1 MCHSGLNIQH
11 FCNQLLLGHCLQLCS
26 FGATKIVPLN
36 LAFHIAKRIAFNRQ
50 KTFSRFIIR
59 LSITATALSVMAMI
73 ITLSFVNGFQR
84 TVSEKVFSFWGHVR
98 VQKYEPNKSLVAE
111 ETAINKDAS
120 IEALIRQDPDVL
132 QLQSF
137 ATKSAV
143 LEKNKEIEGVLLKGI
158 ERDYDSSRLHPYLSA
173 GRWIRFDTAGY
184 SKEILLSQQ
193 LAAQLKIDLSD
204 TITVYFISGI
214 DGARTYRKLSVV
226 GIYKTGIEEY
236 DKLFVLGDL
245 DLIRRVNDWAPD
257 QTGGYEIFLKEH
269 SSIDSVSNRLS
280 DALPAAWMSRSI
292 REVYPNIFDW
302 LSIQDMNRNVIF
314 IVMSV
319 VAIINLITCLLIL
332 ILERT
337 RMVGILK
344 ALGAEDGLI
353 RKVFLYHATVITFTG
368 IGTGSILGIGL
379 CLLQQVTGFIT
390 LDEASYYVSTAPVHI
405 IWWQIVLVCIATAV
419 VCYLALIIPTWLIK
433 KIEPVKAIQFR

>member
-1 MCHSGLNIQH
+1 M
-11 FCNQLLLGHCLQLCS
+11 
-26 FGATKIVPLN
+26 N
-36 LAFHIAKRIAFNRQ
+36 LAFYIAKRIAFNRQ

-73 ITLSFVNGFQR
+73 ITLSFVNGFQQ

-111 ETAINKDAS
+111 ETAIEKDSAIERLINKDPGV
-120 IEALIRQDPDVL
+120 Q
-132 QLQSF
+132 QLQGF

-158 ERDYDSSRLHPYLSA
+158 EKSYDSSRLYPFLRQ
-173 GRWIRFDTAGY
+173 GRWIRFNDSSY
-184 SKEILLSQQ
+184 SKEILLSSQ
-193 LAAQLKIDLSD
+193 LAAQLKIALAD

-214 DGARTYRKLSVV
+214 DGSRTYRKLNVV

-245 DLIRRVNDWAPD
+245 DLIRRVNDWAPN
-257 QTGGYEIFLKEH
+257 QTGGYEIFLKDYRA
-269 SSIDSVSNRLS
+269 IDSVSNRLS

-302 LSIQDMNRNVIF
+302 LNIQDMNRNVIF

-319 VAIINLITCLLIL
+319 VAIINLITCLMIL

-353 RKVFLYHATVITFTG
+353 RKLFLYHATVITFTG
-368 IGTGSILGIGL
+368 IGTGFILGTGI
-379 CLLQQVTGFIT
+379 CLLQQATGFIR
-390 LDEASYYVSTAPVHI
+390 LDEASYYVSIAPVYI
-405 IWWQIVLVCIATAV
+405 IWWQLLLVCAATAV

>member
-1 MCHSGLNIQH
+1 M
-11 FCNQLLLGHCLQLCS
+11 LLGHCLQLCS

-84 TVSEKVFSFWGHVR
+84 TVSEKVFNFWGHVR

-368 IGTGSILGIGL
+368 IGTGFILGIGL